1 MELNGIVKKYGA
13 VSAVAGIDLRIEPG
27 EIVGY
32 LGPNGAGKSTT
43 IKMLAGLI
51 EPSAG
56 EILFRGEPIRRD
68 IFSFRKILG
77 YVPEQ
82 SEIYP
87 HLTGSEYLLMVGR
100 LRHIPEK
107 RLKRQIVELMELFSL
122 SLEMDLSISSYS
134 KGMVQKVLIA
144 SALLHDP
151 EVILLDEPLT
161 GLDVTTS
168 MIIKDLLGMLAEEG
182 RIIMYSSHI
191 LEVVEKVCSRV
202 VILHEG
208 RIVAD
213 DSVDNLR
220 NLMALPSLDDI
231 FSQLVKQEDT
241 ESAARGI
248 LDVIKL
254 GNRGMRG
261 RPGGKA

>member
-1 MELNGIVKKYGA
+1 MLELRRVSKKYGVIPA
-13 VSAVAGIDLRIEPG
+13 VDRIDLCIEPG

-43 IKMLAGLI
+43 IKMLAGLL
-51 EPSAG
+51 EPGSG
-56 EILFRGEPIRRD
+56 EILYRGEPINRD
-68 IFSFRKILG
+68 LYSYKKRLG

-87 HLTGSEYLLMVGR
+87 HLSGYEYLLMVGR

-107 RLKRQIVELMELFSL
+107 CLKRQIVDLMEGFSL
-122 SLEMDLSISSYS
+122 SIEMDLAISSYS

-151 EVILLDEPLT
+151 EILLLDEPLS
-161 GLDVTTS
+161 GLDVNTS
-168 MIIKDLLGMLAEEG
+168 MIIKDLLRMLADEG

-191 LEVVEKVCSRV
+191 LEVVEKICSRV
-202 VILHEG
+202 VIIHKG

-213 DSVDNLR
+213 DSVKHLR
-220 NLMALPSLDDI
+220 DLMALPSLSEI
-231 FSQLVKQEDT
+231 FSQLVRQEET

-248 LDVIKL
+248 MEVIKL
-254 GNRGMRG
+254 GS
-261 RPGGKA
+261 